1 MLVFR
6 KMTENDIDAI
16 AVLEAHI
23 FSDAWSKKSICDTFL
38 NPQAFVTVAETEG
51 EIAGYCIVYHVLDE
65 GEIARIAVAP
75 DKRRQGAA
83 RGLLDYTCKLCVENG
98 IRQLL
103 LDVRESNEGAR
114 SLYQDYGFQTDGVR
128 KHFYRNPTENAVL
141 MSKGI
146 GCSSH

>member
-6 KMTENDIDAI
+6 KMTETDVDAM

-23 FSDAWSKKSICDTFL
+23 FSDAWSRKSIYDAFL
-38 NPQAFVTVAETEG
+38 NVQTFVTVVEIES

-83 RGLLDYTCKLCVENG
+83 RGILDYTCKLCVENG
-98 IRQLL
+98 IRRLL

-114 SLYQDYGFQTDGVR
+114 GLYQAYGFQTDGIR

-141 MSKGI
+141 MSKDI
-146 GCSSH
+146 GCSFH